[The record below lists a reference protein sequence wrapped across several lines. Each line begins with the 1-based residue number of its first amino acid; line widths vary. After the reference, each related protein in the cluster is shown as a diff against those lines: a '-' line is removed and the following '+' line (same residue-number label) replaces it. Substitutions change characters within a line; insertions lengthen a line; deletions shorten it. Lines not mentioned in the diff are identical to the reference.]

1 MPPPSRRENLY
12 GVLQCFSSAGVT
24 MAPGL
29 GVYRH
34 YKRVERLGCLAPRDD
49 IIVREYMSPA
59 RVLTSQWKVERR
71 STRLMLSVP
80 VLVYGWATGDSPFT
94 EITYTLA
101 VNAHGGLLALT
112 AMVQPGQMM
121 LLVNSNTQEERQC
134 RVVRVGRECD
144 GERKVGFELM
154 RPADRFWGLV
164 YDSRQRLWQSAE
176 PEREP

>member
-1 MPPPSRRENLY
+1 
-12 GVLQCFSSAGVT
+12 
-24 MAPGL
+24 
-29 GVYRH
+29 
-34 YKRVERLGCLAPRDD
+34 
-49 IIVREYMSPA
+49 MSPPRA
-59 RVLTSQWKVERR
+59 LTSQWKVERR

-112 AMVQPGQMM
+112 AMVQPGQMI

-176 PEREP
+176 PEREQ